1 MTAFAKK
8 NSIKT
13 PIKHWLQK
21 KFRSQNERNAKKS
34 TFLTQK
40 STKTTAYSIK
50 NRKRSKLRSAGEL
63 TVCASSRWSPRKTP
77 KNGSEAKKKTK
88 LAAHDVS
95 KSYKYTTSHKY
106 VAKPESQQRRE
117 LHIRTLETA
126 TTCSPSA
133 SVPLEQSIN
142 TFCERN
148 IKRTEFNIW
157 HGRVFTLH
165 LSKKIQKLIE
175 KHVRVDRKTQF
186 TAT

>member
-13 PIKHWLQK
+13 PIKHWVQK

-77 KNGSEAKKKTK
+77 KNGSEAKKRSLRHTMCQKAINIQ
-88 LAAHDVS
+88 LV
-95 KSYKYTTSHKY
+95 
-106 VAKPESQQRRE
+106 
-117 LHIRTLETA
+117 
-126 TTCSPSA
+126 
-133 SVPLEQSIN
+133 IN
-142 TFCERN
+142 TSQNLNGNKERSSLSAHC
-148 IKRTEFNIW
+148 KRPLHVPRLHRCLWSN
-157 HGRVFTLH
+157 RLTLFP
-165 LSKKIQKLIE
+165 KE
-175 KHVRVDRKTQF
+175 T
-186 TAT
+186 

>member
-13 PIKHWLQK
+13 PIKHWVQN

-63 TVCASSRWSPRKTP
+63 TVCASSRWSPRKTRI
-77 KNGSEAKKKTK
+77 NRSEAKNEACGTRCVKNYVK
-88 LAAHDVS
+88 
-95 KSYKYTTSHKY
+95 TTSHKC
-106 VAKPESQQRRE
+106 VAKTESQRREE
-117 LHIRTLETA
+117 LHIRTLQTA
-126 TTCSPSA
+126 TTCSPCA

-142 TFCERN
+142 TFSERN
-148 IKRTEFNIW
+148 IKQTQFNVW
-157 HGRVFTLH
+157 QGRLFTLH
-165 LSKKIQKLIE
+165 LSRKIQKLIE
-175 KHVRVDRKTQF
+175 KHDVRVHRKTQF